1 MGYLMP
7 LNFVKVSIGRSDNR
21 QFDVAVC
28 ATRIVAIM
36 STEIY
41 QARKT
46 IAAEKKNGTLINA
59 AGTNK
64 VKSAVFL
71 DNGSVIASPLSVKRI
86 MSLIE
91 KANNWQD
98 NIRTRKT
105 KVYDIGENQEEEV
118 PFSELLDEEEVDE
131 EDEDDV

>member
-91 KANNWQD
+91 KANNWQN

-105 KVYDIGENQEEEV
+105 KVYDIGEDQEEEV
-118 PFSELLDEEEVDE
+118 SFNELPDEEEADE
-131 EDEDDV
+131 ENEDDV

>member
-1 MGYLMP
+1 MGYLLP
-7 LNFVKVSIGRSDNR
+7 LNFVKVSVGRSDNR

-71 DNGSVIASPLSVKRI
+71 DNGSVIASPLTVRRLMTLIKRANEWPNGKESQEVK
-86 MSLIE
+86 
-91 KANNWQD
+91 A
-98 NIRTRKT
+98 
-105 KVYDIGENQEEEV
+105 YDIED
-118 PFSELLDEEEVDE
+118 DEPEE
-131 EDEDDV
+131 EDEDDI

>member
-1 MGYLMP
+1 MGYLLP

-64 VKSAVFL
+64 AKSAVFL
-71 DNGSVIASPLSVKRI
+71 DNGSVIASPLSVKRL

-91 KANNWQD
+91 KANNWQN

-105 KVYDIGENQEEEV
+105 KVYDIENGPEEI
-118 PFSELLDEEEVDE
+118 PFTDEYDEDEFDEEE
-131 EDEDDV
+131 DDD

>member
-1 MGYLMP
+1 MGYYLP
-7 LNFVKVSIGRSDNR
+7 LNFVKVSVGRSDNR

-64 VKSAVFL
+64 VRSAVFM
-71 DNGSVIASPLSVKRI
+71 DNGSVIASPLTVRRL
-86 MSLIE
+86 MTLIR
-91 KANNWQD
+91 KANEWPSGKESQE
-98 NIRTRKT
+98 IKA
-105 KVYDIGENQEEEV
+105 YDIEEEE
-118 PFSELLDEEEVDE
+118 SEEEDYDQFE
-131 EDEDDV
+131 

>member
-1 MGYLMP
+1 MGYWLP
-7 LNFVKVSIGRSDNR
+7 LNFVKVSVGRSDNK
-21 QFDVAVC
+21 QSDVAVC

-36 STEIY
+36 STDIY

-59 AGTNK
+59 AGVNK
-64 VKSAVFL
+64 AKSAVFL
-71 DNGSVIASPLSVKRI
+71 DNGSVIASPLTVKRL

-91 KANNWQD
+91 KANDWQN

-105 KVYDIGENQEEEV
+105 KVYDVDNDNQEEI
-118 PFSELLDEEEVDE
+118 PFAEEIGEEEVYEEE
-131 EDEDDV
+131 EDDI

>member
-1 MGYLMP
+1 MGYYLP

-21 QFDVAVC
+21 QADVTVC

-36 STEIY
+36 STDIY

-64 VKSAVFL
+64 VKSAVFM
-71 DNGSVIASPLSVKRI
+71 DNGTVIASPLSVNRL
-86 MSLIE
+86 MNLIR
-91 KANNWQD
+91 KANEWPDYQKSKK
-98 NIRTRKT
+98 I
-105 KVYDIGENQEEEV
+105 KVYDVDNDDDSDFVEED
-118 PFSELLDEEEVDE
+118 LGDE
-131 EDEDDV
+131 EDDV

>member
-1 MGYLMP
+1 MGYLLP

-28 ATRIVAIM
+28 ATRIVASM

-64 VKSAVFL
+64 AKSAVFL
-71 DNGSVIASPLSVKRI
+71 DNGSVIASPLTVRRL
-86 MSLIE
+86 MTLIR
-91 KANNWQD
+91 KANEQP
-98 NIRTRKT
+98 TGKESQEV
-105 KVYDIGENQEEEV
+105 KAYDVEDDE
-118 PFSELLDEEEVDE
+118 SEE
-131 EDEDDV
+131 EDEDDI